1 MLRTNIVLN
10 VIIKTKKH
18 VLNLYFSGNSMTNLL
33 SYCGLTNART
43 RASEKNLPVLKIVL
57 IQVFHDDFQFISSQ
71 NVDVDTFSLSFQI
84 SEMTLIFFWWI
95 LGSG

>member
-1 MLRTNIVLN
+1 MDVP
-10 VIIKTKKH
+10 
-18 VLNLYFSGNSMTNLL
+18 
-33 SYCGLTNART
+33 
-43 RASEKNLPVLKIVL
+43 SEKNLPVLKIVL